1 MTTGKTMVLRTVSL
15 FLGVLMTGGAQAS
28 SFVVVESVKDRLSP
42 SMIELPAFTP
52 SLVLL
57 PDSFATTAVAAAP
70 PPATRTAEAA
80 QPERFIVPLAFP
92 LPGEA
97 VPETTVA
104 EIKVPLAFPLPG
116 EEILADVADVA
127 GFTVPLAFPLP
138 GEAAAPAVAAAD
150 FEVPLAF
157 PLPGEAVPAK
167 TTAVYQV
174 PLPFEISPSIM
185 AFGTPIP
192 AVSYEILAAIQPE
205 KAKPRRPAP
214 QPTVMRAGVLGG
226 PALASAPVAPASP
239 ARETRPDADR
249 PKPSQTASRTPD
261 RKEDA
266 PKRDEPAPA
275 PVAPPPTRLP
285 E

>member
-80 QPERFIVPLAFP
+80 QPERFTVPLAFP
-92 LPGEA
+92 LEGEA
-97 VPETTVA
+97 APVATVA
-104 EIKVPLAFPLPG
+104 EFRVPLAFPLAG
-116 EEILADVADVA
+116 EAQPVRSAE
-127 GFTVPLAFPLP
+127 FTVPLAFPLP
-138 GEAAAPAVAAAD
+138 GEEVEPAMATAAD

-157 PLPGEAVPAK
+157 PLPGEAAPAK
-167 TTAVYQV
+167 TMAVYQV

-205 KAKPRRPAP
+205 KAKSRRPAP

-226 PALASAPVAPASP
+226 SALASAPVAPAPS

-275 PVAPPPTRLP
+275 PVAPPPTRMP